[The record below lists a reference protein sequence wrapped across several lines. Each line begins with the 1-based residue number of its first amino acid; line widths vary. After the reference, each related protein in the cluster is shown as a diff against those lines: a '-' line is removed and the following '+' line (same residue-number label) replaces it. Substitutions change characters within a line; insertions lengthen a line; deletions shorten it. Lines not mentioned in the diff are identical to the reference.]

1 MYIFEGIV
9 GILLVQVFA
18 FDVETAGFIVGT
30 DVVGLHTYFFRL
42 YALHAQCQVQS
53 FGEEK
58 LGFGGVVHFFVPFFL
73 VGQSGTVEK
82 SPFHGDWYIGGQGIS
97 HCESHVPYIAHLLGD
112 ERAVGEVLL
121 VRRAVGV
128 DGEGDTHLSGGD
140 CQSFCREKPGVGIQH
155 LDLAFVGEVYLG
167 FVGYAGQYVARHAD
181 AGIAYFETSC
191 THGGLIFV
199 FGADGS
205 VDFRQVV
212 FGFHLLLFNLFSVL
226 VDGGRLGNCGQRQQ
240 GN

>member
-1 MYIFEGIV
+1 M
-9 GILLVQVFA
+9 
-18 FDVETAGFIVGT
+18 
-30 DVVGLHTYFFRL
+30 
-42 YALHAQCQVQS
+42 
-53 FGEEK
+53 
-58 LGFGGVVHFFVPFFL
+58 
-73 VGQSGTVEK
+73 
-82 SPFHGDWYIGGQGIS
+82 
-97 HCESHVPYIAHLLGD
+97 
-112 ERAVGEVLL
+112 
-121 VRRAVGV
+121 RRAVGV
-128 DGEGDTHLSGGD
+128 DGEGDAHLSGGD

-240 GN
+240 GNQYCQCTFFHNLLLSNDLSATKFGHTCCVFVSYMLHCCYKKLLEGRTAMGAVLIFLWLDLVSCFY